1 MTPGPRTRRADVK
14 YGARA
19 AEAGAAASS
28 AAAAAASSVRA
39 RAAAIAGED
48 VSSLPES
55 ESNPRLIR
63 GVALKEEK
71 TKAAL
76 RERSEL
82 HPFFKSK

>member
-28 AAAAAASSVRA
+28 AAAAAAASSVRA

-48 VSSLPES
+48 VSLHFP
-55 ESNPRLIR
+55 NPSQIL
-63 GVALKEEK
+63 
-71 TKAAL
+71 T
-76 RERSEL
+76 
-82 HPFFKSK
+82 